1 MEGSGGTRRAGARA
15 AYLRRL
21 RSQCPGRWLARCLAR
36 RLPRPRAAHPPATH
50 HSQRRLTAAAAPR
63 CFTMAAET
71 HAVAAASGSGAP
83 IDSAGARHRSAPAT
97 ACTGHGFSG
106 PQAAPQSTHKS
117 PGRRPSNGSPPACSA
132 RMQPSSPDRE
142 KLSRRAQAALSPE
155 LLVSHAYDRRRGA
168 R

>member
-1 MEGSGGTRRAGARA
+1 MEGSGGTRQAGARA

-36 RLPRPRAAHPPATH
+36 RLSRPLATH

-63 CFTMAAET
+63 CFTMATET
-71 HAVAAASGSGAP
+71 HAVAAASGSGAK

-106 PQAAPQSTHKS
+106 PRAAPQSTHKS

-132 RMQPSSPDRE
+132 RMQPPSPDRE
-142 KLSRRAQAALSPE
+142 KLGRRAQAALSPE
-155 LLVSHAYDRRRGA
+155 LLASHAYDRRRGA